1 MPPKKNK
8 KNISKSGN
16 VNGEI
21 VNMYEKIPKRF
32 LEKVENPNFDIHKL
46 KIPMRCVIVSP
57 SGSGKTSFLLC
68 LQCLLNMFSAGKG
81 TFQSITIITA
91 RSRWKE
97 DNKRIVA
104 RRCVICV
111 IGFFI
116 EK

>member
-68 LQCLLNMFSAGKG
+68 LLNMFSAGKG
-81 TFQSITIITA
+81 TFQSITIIA
-91 RSRWKE
+91 
-97 DNKRIVA
+97 
-104 RRCVICV
+104 
-111 IGFFI
+111 
-116 EK
+116 